1 MRVLTDS
8 KIETMSN
15 RPLTADDLRWLACP
29 VCRQRL
35 ELQAD
40 SVLCTGCSRRYPIV
54 DGLPVLLAERAL

>member
-1 MRVLTDS
+1 
-8 KIETMSN
+8 MSN